1 MERFA
6 FKIDAALKANL
17 YKICRLC
24 GIDNPS
30 KVPILPKERDPIDLD
45 EPSLS
50 QKVLELIG
58 FLVSHIRKLHY
69 IAQKY
74 LLTIQLQVS
83 QDDKMPQ
90 TMCSLCVDKINDFYE
105 FREMCF
111 ATNNQTRKL
120 LGLKQSDPQ
129 KVFAIIHK
137 RI

>member
-50 QKVLELIG
+50 QKVLELVG
-58 FLVSHIRKLHY
+58 FMVSN
-69 IAQKY
+69 IACHLQKAY
-74 LLTIQLQVS
+74 FRV
-83 QDDKMPQ
+83 
-90 TMCSLCVDKINDFYE
+90 KISGV
-105 FREMCF
+105 
-111 ATNNQTRKL
+111 T
-120 LGLKQSDPQ
+120 G
-129 KVFAIIHK
+129 
-137 RI
+137 

>member
-58 FLVSHIRKLHY
+58 FLVSYILKLHD

-74 LLTIQLQVS
+74 LFTKQL
-83 QDDKMPQ
+83 
-90 TMCSLCVDKINDFYE
+90 
-105 FREMCF
+105 
-111 ATNNQTRKL
+111 
-120 LGLKQSDPQ
+120 
-129 KVFAIIHK
+129 
-137 RI
+137 